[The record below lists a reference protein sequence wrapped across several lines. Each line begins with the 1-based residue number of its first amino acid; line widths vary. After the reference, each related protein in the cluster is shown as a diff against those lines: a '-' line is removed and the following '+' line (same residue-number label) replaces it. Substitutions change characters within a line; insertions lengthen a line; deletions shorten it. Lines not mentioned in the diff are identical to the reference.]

1 MLQYV
6 VRLFPLP
13 PCERPLEGL
22 YLGQIAPG
30 RADEPPREGGF
41 VYTNFITSLDG
52 RISQPQPDSGLRAVP
67 PALANP
73 RDWRL
78 YAELAA
84 QADVLL
90 TTGAHLRAVAA
101 GRHGNLLT
109 LSDEAHADILA
120 WRHDQG
126 WPTHI
131 PCAAVSGTLDLPA
144 ARLCTQ
150 HPGPLLIIT
159 GEAASAQ
166 RAKILNQ
173 AGIEVVRA
181 GSGSRLTG
189 RSIFDALM
197 GQGFRRIYCIGGPR
211 LLHALLE
218 DDVVDRIYLT
228 LAQVILGGDRYD
240 TLTQGPRLAPPRG
253 FDLRELH
260 FDPHAPAH
268 AGQLFACF
276 DRVRLRAEIGSS
288 HT

>member
-1 MLQYV
+1 MLQHI

-22 YLGQIAPG
+22 YLGRVAPG
-30 RADEPPREGGF
+30 REEGRAGAGAL

-52 RISQPQPDSGLRAVP
+52 RVSLPQPDTGLRAVP

-78 YAELAA
+78 YVELAA

-109 LSDEAHADILA
+109 LGDEAHADVLA
-120 WRHDQG
+120 WRRDRGLPAQ
-126 WPTHI
+126 I
-131 PCAAVSGTLDLPA
+131 PCAAVSGSLDIPA
-144 ARLCTQ
+144 APLRAR

-159 GEAASAQ
+159 GEAAAQ
-166 RAKILNQ
+166 QVRGLRQ
-173 AGIEVVRA
+173 EGIEVARA
-181 GSGSRLTG
+181 GPGPRLAG
-189 RSIFDALM
+189 RDIFDALIER
-197 GQGFRRIYCIGGPR
+197 GYRRIYCIGGPR
-211 LLHALLE
+211 LLHALLAA
-218 DDVVDRIYLT
+218 DVVDRMYLT

-240 TLTQGPRLAPPRG
+240 TLTHGPRLAPPRG
-253 FDLRELH
+253 FDLRELY
-260 FDPHAPAH
+260 FDPYAPAR

-276 DRVRLRAEIGSS
+276 DRVRLRGDQG
-288 HT
+288 